1 MEQCKVA
8 EQQRSKMILRKRRSM
23 VVKRPQ
29 MRTLQ
34 TITQLMLKKPA
45 KELKQ
50 SAKLR
55 SKLKLQLRLKK

>member
-1 MEQCKVA
+1 
-8 EQQRSKMILRKRRSM
+8 MILRKRRSM

-29 MRTLQ
+29 MRTLRI
-34 TITQLMLKKPA
+34 ITQLMLKKPA